1 LLFNCIIET
10 LNSSLIKSSRVKENI
25 KCSTTENR
33 KIYVYIGISYA
44 CVRPWVNRV
53 FAFLYFLFYFP
64 SKAIGRTDPL
74 QISFEK
80 NIIKLLDNIIVLL
93 PKTTCG
99 VVEIYGG
106 TLDEGRELDGQQ
118 RNYIRSSRRLYII
131 ITYRSFTRITDAL
144 TSIGE
149 IFYLLLLICPTKRYN
164 ISRRSLLSVCTYNV

>member
-1 LLFNCIIET
+1 MRGQWRIQVERRGVLLPPWLVFLRYFYNYNIWLKKGNLIFK
-10 LNSSLIKSSRVKENI
+10 NSPPSLGWI
-25 KCSTTENR
+25 
-33 KIYVYIGISYA
+33 
-44 CVRPWVNRV
+44 
-53 FAFLYFLFYFP
+53 L
-64 SKAIGRTDPL
+64 DHPL

-106 TLDEGRELDGQQ
+106 TLDEGSELDGQQ

-131 ITYRSFTRITDAL
+131 TYRSFSRITDAL

-149 IFYLLLLICPTKRYN
+149 IFYLLPLICPTKRYN
-164 ISRRSLLSVCTYNV
+164 ISRRSLLSSCTYNV

>member
-1 LLFNCIIET
+1 MY
-10 LNSSLIKSSRVKENI
+10 RY
-25 KCSTTENR
+25 NR
-33 KIYVYIGISYA
+33 YT
-44 CVRPWVNRV
+44 CVRPWVNGA

-99 VVEIYGG
+99 VVEMYYCGG
-106 TLDEGRELDGQQ
+106 EEGGWSRGPEGRELDGQQ

-131 ITYRSFTRITDAL
+131 THRSFSRITDAL

-149 IFYLLLLICPTKRYN
+149 IFYLLPLICPAKRY
-164 ISRRSLLSVCTYNV
+164 IIILYV